1 MIKRGRKKGAERL
14 QSCSGEE
21 RNQNGVSEG
30 MCKLGQTLLRL
41 LLLLLPSPPSATSS
55 AASLPLSSHGTG
67 NVRSGKASWRR
78 KKSRLYLC
86 FLRIP
91 LQLCPPSRSLALS
104 LVSVCLSVSLPLNL
118 ISKAHHVLSA
128 VSRGTW
134 PPSISPFYTHPILSS
149 PVTSRDGRTNN
160 PTLISVSVTIL
171 TKFTTD

>member
-1 MIKRGRKKGAERL
+1 M

-41 LLLLLPSPPSATSS
+41 LLLLLPSPPSLPPSATSS

-67 NVRSGKASWRR
+67 NLRSGKACWRG
-78 KKSRLYLC
+78 KTPVCSCVFSGFLSSGVPLLSLSR
-86 FLRIP
+86 
-91 LQLCPPSRSLALS
+91 S

-149 PVTSRDGRTNN
+149 PVTSRDGRRNN

-171 TKFTTD
+171 TKLTTD

>member
-1 MIKRGRKKGAERL
+1 MAFPKGCANL
-14 QSCSGEE
+14 DKLYSGF
-21 RNQNGVSEG
+21 SSSSSPP
-30 MCKLGQTLLRL
+30 LPPPPL
-41 LLLLLPSPPSATSS
+41 LLLLFLSLLTEQGMYAQEKRVGEGKSPVCTCVFSGF
-55 AASLPLSSHGTG
+55 LSSC
-67 NVRSGKASWRR
+67 V
-78 KKSRLYLC
+78 
-86 FLRIP
+86 P
-91 LQLCPPSRSLALS
+91 LLARSLALS

-160 PTLISVSVTIL
+160 LTLISVSVTIL